1 MVYKAKGMIAAMYN
15 IQKIK
20 VLEHA
25 KKILEK
31 LLEEWLKKSSEACQ
45 KNGWKKFNLIIIH
58 FKIMS
63 EVNST

>member
-31 LLEEWLKKSSEACQ
+31 LLEEWLKKVQKPVGRMAEKSS
-45 KNGWKKFNLIIIH
+45 I
-58 FKIMS
+58 S
-63 EVNST
+63 